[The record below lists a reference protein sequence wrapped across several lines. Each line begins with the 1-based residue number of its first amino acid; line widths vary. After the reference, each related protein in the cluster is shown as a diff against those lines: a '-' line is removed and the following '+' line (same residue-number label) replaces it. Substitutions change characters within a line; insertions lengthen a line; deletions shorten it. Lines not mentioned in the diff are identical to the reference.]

1 MLRGPAAAAGSERSV
16 YRLTRERKLL
26 LKRRLR
32 EAVELQP
39 EIATLRRLLLG
50 LGGVELVAPAAFDS
64 ALCLLLGGGAAMAGP
79 VTCMRMFEGAC
90 HRNVS
95 RLWLSDS
102 RALVG
107 IGTGYALSADGL
119 WRQHSWGVQR
129 RGILETTSARC
140 AYFGVVLE
148 EIQAD
153 SFAES
158 NLA

>member
-1 MLRGPAAAAGSERSV
+1 MN
-16 YRLTRERKLL
+16 RLPRDRARL

-39 EIATLRRLLLG
+39 EIAALRQLLLG

-64 ALCLLLGGGAAMAGP
+64 ALCLLLGRGSAMAGQ
-79 VTCMRMFEGAC
+79 VTRKRMFEGAC

-95 RLWLSDS
+95 RLWLSNS

-107 IGTGYALSADGL
+107 TGTGYALSADGL
-119 WRQHSWGVQR
+119 WRQHSWGVQS
-129 RGILETTSARC
+129 RGIVETTSERQP
-140 AYFGVVLE
+140 YFGIVLHG
-148 EIQAD
+148 IQAD

-158 NLA
+158 NLL